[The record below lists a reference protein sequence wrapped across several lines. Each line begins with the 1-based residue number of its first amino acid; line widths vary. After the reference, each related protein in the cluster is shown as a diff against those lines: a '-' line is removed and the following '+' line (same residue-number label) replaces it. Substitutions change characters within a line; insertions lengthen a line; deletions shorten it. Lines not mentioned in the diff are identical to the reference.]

1 MDAKTSGDPLA
12 AVALNRA
19 GVPRLDMVDL
29 LRGFVIALMVLD
41 HTRDY
46 FHISAYTF
54 DPTDP
59 ARTHLLLYLTRWVTH
74 LCAPTFVFLAG
85 VSVYLQGA
93 NGKTKPQ
100 LARFL
105 LTRGAWLIVLE
116 LTVISFGFN
125 FALPFQ
131 FLQVIWAIGM
141 SMILLAGVIWL
152 PRPAAAIIGVLIV
165 AGHQLLAPVA
175 PADLG
180 ALAPLWKLAF
190 KIGPSPFGPGFVPY
204 PVIPWFGV
212 MCLGYAIGPVFVL
225 EPARRNRMLLAF
237 AVCALAL
244 FCVVRAINA
253 YGDQAPWT
261 TYPGAA
267 ATVMSF
273 FNVSKYPPSLLY
285 VLITLGV
292 STLCMLAFQR
302 LRGLLARALLAYG
315 RTPLFTYVLHIY
327 VVHGSALLIA
337 MLAGHPAAYEVNFL
351 ADPFRIYKAGWGFS
365 LAIVYVAWLA
375 ILIALYPASRWFA
388 ELKRRRRNWW
398 LSYL

>member
-1 MDAKTSGDPLA
+1 
-12 AVALNRA
+12 
-19 GVPRLDMVDL
+19 
-29 LRGFVIALMVLD
+29 MVLD

-93 NGKTKPQ
+93 NGKDKPQ
-100 LARFL
+100 LTRFL
-105 LTRGAWLIVLE
+105 LSRGAWLIVLE

-125 FALPFQ
+125 FALPFV
-131 FLQVIWAIGM
+131 FLQVIWAIGV
-141 SMILLAGVIWL
+141 SMILLAGLIWL
-152 PRPAAAIIGVLIV
+152 PRAVTAIVGVLIV
-165 AGHQLLAPVA
+165 AGHQLLAPIT

-180 ALAPLWKLAF
+180 VLAPLWTVAF
-190 KIGPSPFGPGFVPY
+190 KVGPPPIGPGFIAY
-204 PVIPWFGV
+204 PAIPWFGV
-212 MCLGYAIGPVFVL
+212 MCLGYAIGPVFKQ
-225 EPARRNRMLLAF
+225 EPARRNRTLFLI
-237 AVCALAL
+237 AVGAIAL
-244 FCVVRAINA
+244 FCVLRAING
-253 YGDQAPWT
+253 YGDPAHWRA
-261 TYPGAA
+261 YPSAT

-292 STLCMLAFQR
+292 SLLCMLAFQQ
-302 LRGLLARALLAYG
+302 LRGLLATVLLAYG

-327 VVHGSALLIA
+327 VVHGASLVVA
-337 MLAGHPAAYEVNFL
+337 MLAGYPASSHANFL
-351 ADPFRIYKAGWGFS
+351 ADPFRLFKAGFGFN
-365 LAIVYVAWLA
+365 LLVVYVAWLT
-375 ILIALYPASRWFA
+375 ILVALYPASRWFA
-388 ELKRRRRNWW
+388 EVKRKRREWW